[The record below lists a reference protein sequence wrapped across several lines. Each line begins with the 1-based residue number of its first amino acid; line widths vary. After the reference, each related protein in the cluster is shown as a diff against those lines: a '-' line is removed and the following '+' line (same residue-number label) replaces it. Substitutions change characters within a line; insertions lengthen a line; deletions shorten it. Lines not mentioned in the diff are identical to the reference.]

1 MDTRAAAAATESVID
16 ALDRSGNT
24 LDTLA
29 QATGT
34 TGPALRA
41 RLDETSELTWGELVA
56 AGGLSCV
63 HPSEFMRA
71 AA

>member
-1 MDTRAAAAATESVID
+1 METRAAAAATGSVID
-16 ALDRSGNT
+16 ALGRSGNT

-29 QATGT
+29 QATGIS
-34 TGPALRA
+34 GSALRA
-41 RLDETSELTWGELVA
+41 RLDETSELTWGELVI

-63 HPSEFMRA
+63 HPSDFVRA

>member
-1 MDTRAAAAATESVID
+1 MNSRAAAVVTGSVVD
-16 ALDRSGNT
+16 ALGRSGNT

-34 TGPALRA
+34 TGSELRA
-41 RLDETSELTWGELVA
+41 RIDKTSELTWGEIVA

-63 HPSEFMRA
+63 HPSDFMRA